1 MVSNHREED
10 SEVGTEHA
18 ALSLQHKAGHMV
30 GKSGSSLVMQT
41 LKRGRGEG
49 LQAAS
54 TFWKELGPLGSYR
67 CLEWSQI
74 ASQCCADAG
83 ALQVLKPNSRSSL
96 VESHKPA
103 RHLGETVLYFKSS
116 LKS

>member
-18 ALSLQHKAGHMV
+18 ALSLQHKAGHVV

-41 LKRGRGEG
+41 LKGDREEG

-54 TFWKELGPLGSYR
+54 TFWKELEPLGSYR
-67 CLEWSQI
+67 CLEWSQM
-74 ASQCCADAG
+74 AG
-83 ALQVLKPNSRSSL
+83 LLC
-96 VESHKPA
+96 
-103 RHLGETVLYFKSS
+103 
-116 LKS
+116 